1 MCYTLIGLPLV
12 TYMSFY
18 GMMQGDNANI
28 KEQIGITLFIDLI
41 VIYLTYHCIIVFC
54 IYSKTA
60 LYNIPIGF
68 KVFAL
73 MTCIS
78 KQYKNFYLTM

>member
-54 IYSKTA
+54 PFSETA
-60 LYNIPIGF
+60 LYNS
-68 KVFAL
+68 K
-73 MTCIS
+73 IS
-78 KQYKNFYLTM
+78 ILVVC